1 MEKDKTIEIILGNK
15 YVAEAGSRQVNFT
28 QNNLDAAKVAELIK
42 AMHTVKDEGKASEP
56 LNPETVKPS
65 RKCKPKASRV
75 VQDTFTYRWLD
86 HPVGRVRLMK
96 LYQHLTTEPLR
107 WIDPA
112 TTPEQ
117 WEDLFTGKPKS
128 FTLKWLGTQMQLKYL
143 FRLLLEREYIVH
155 DPTAGHWEIVGSHF
169 LDSKSKP
176 FTTDWNRVSTPRREL
191 KVIDQLAEVLN
202 IARKM

>member
-1 MEKDKTIEIILGNK
+1 MENDKTIEIVLGNK
-15 YVAEAGSRQVNFT
+15 NVAEAGSHQVNFT
-28 QNNLDAAKVAELIK
+28 QNNFDAAKVAELIK
-42 AMHTVKDEGKASEP
+42 AMKDVAGPQPPHTPSTPKTAKRTAS
-56 LNPETVKPS
+56 
-65 RKCKPKASRV
+65 RRV

-96 LYQHLTTEPLR
+96 LYQHLTAEPLR
-107 WIDPA
+107 WLDPA

-128 FTLKWLGTQMQLKYL
+128 FTLKWLGTQMQLKHL
-143 FRLLLEREYIVH
+143 FRLVLEREYIIH

-176 FTTDWNRVSTPRREL
+176 FTTDWNRVSTPRRGL
-191 KVIDQLAEVLN
+191 MVFDQLAEVLN

>member
-1 MEKDKTIEIILGNK
+1 MGNDKTIEIILGNK
-15 YVAEAGSRQVNFT
+15 NVAEAGSRQVNIT
-28 QNNLDAAKVAELIK
+28 QNNFDAAKVAELIK
-42 AMHTVKDEGKASEP
+42 AMKDEADTPTPSSPKSTKRTAS
-56 LNPETVKPS
+56 
-65 RKCKPKASRV
+65 RRV
-75 VQDTFTYRWLD
+75 VQDTFTYRWLN
-86 HPVGRVRLMK
+86 HPVGRVRLMQ
-96 LYQHLTTEPLR
+96 LYQYLTAEPLR
-107 WIDPA
+107 WLDPA

-128 FTLKWLGTQMQLKYL
+128 FTLKWLGTQMQLKHL

-202 IARKM
+202 IAA

>member
-1 MEKDKTIEIILGNK
+1 MENDKTIEIILGNK
-15 YVAEAGSRQVNFT
+15 NVAEAGSRQVNFT
-28 QNNLDAAKVAELIK
+28 QNNFDAAKVVELIK
-42 AMHTVKDEGKASEP
+42 AMKDEADPQPPHTPSSLKTAKRTAS
-56 LNPETVKPS
+56 
-65 RKCKPKASRV
+65 RRV

-96 LYQHLTTEPLR
+96 LYQHLTAEPLR
-107 WIDPA
+107 WLDPA

-117 WEDLFTGKPKS
+117 WEDLFAGKPKS
-128 FTLKWLGTQMQLKYL
+128 FTLKWLGTQMQLKHL

-176 FTTDWNRVSTPRREL
+176 FTTDWNRVSTPRRGL
-191 KVIDQLAEVLN
+191 KVFDQLAEVLN

>member
-1 MEKDKTIEIILGNK
+1 MENDKTIEIVLGNK
-15 YVAEAGSRQVNFT
+15 NVAEAGSHQVNFT
-28 QNNLDAAKVAELIK
+28 QNNFDAAKVVELIK
-42 AMHTVKDEGKASEP
+42 AMKDEADPHPPHTPSSPKTAKR
-56 LNPETVKPS
+56 TVS
-65 RKCKPKASRV
+65 RRV

-96 LYQHLTTEPLR
+96 LYQHLTAEPLR
-107 WIDPA
+107 WLDPA

-128 FTLKWLGTQMQLKYL
+128 FTLKWLGTQMQLKHL

-191 KVIDQLAEVLN
+191 KVFDQLAEVLN